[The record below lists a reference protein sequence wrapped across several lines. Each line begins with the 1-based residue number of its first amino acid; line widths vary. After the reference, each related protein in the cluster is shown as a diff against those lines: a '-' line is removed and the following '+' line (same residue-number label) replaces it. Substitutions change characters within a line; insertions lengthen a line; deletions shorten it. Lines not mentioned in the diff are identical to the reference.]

1 MQDGFGWRI
10 GVRAGLLAAAMATGT
25 AATPAL
31 AQSPAAEDEGGIADI
46 VVTARRTEER
56 LQDAP
61 VSVRA
66 FTAEE
71 IRQRGAVNLQ
81 DLVAATPNL
90 ILDSRTNAAD
100 FRPAVRGISSPLFDP
115 YRNRAVLGFFIDG
128 APVIANLQ
136 TLPLGDVERLEIIRG
151 PQSALYGRAT
161 YAGAINFV
169 PSRPGPELAGQ
180 AELSAA
186 TRETWRAQGSLKGP
200 LFTEALGFRVGGS
213 WYQYGGQHRN
223 RYSGRIYGAEENF
236 SATAGLDFS
245 PSDDIEARLNY
256 IYVGDRNGPGAYGQF
271 PSRYKNSNCLQR
283 AARPPIPAPRIP
295 GVFDEIGWVCGKLD
309 ARDLVIN
316 IRDDDLGPKGPGFD
330 QDTHIV
336 TASMG
341 FERGPIRVVSNTAWN
356 WQRYEQR
363 SNQSRVVSSVF
374 DSPALPTGSQA
385 IDVGTF
391 ESLSQEFRLLSTATE
406 GLRWSLGVNFYRES
420 FDITRLKGAQALGF
434 PDRDE
439 AKNIAAFGSLA
450 YALGPVT
457 LTAEGRMQE
466 DQIQR
471 RDTQQVGATGQR
483 VLLEKVR
490 FSRFLPRVTLEWRL
504 APEVNLYGSYSEGAR
519 PGATSLASDT
529 GQPVREERTINWEA
543 GLRSAWLD
551 RRLIANISIF
561 HIDWKDIFGESAR
574 EAVPGDPTTLRV
586 FRQNQGDA
594 RIRGVEL
601 TLVARPVRLLTL
613 EGNYAFLDAAY
624 QPGFITREA
633 FDLLG
638 QDSRDFLE
646 GNRPRYIPKHS
657 ATGSVVLADRLGGG
671 LGWRLRGDVNYTGDR
686 FGTELNTDR
695 FGAQTLV
702 NVSAALS
709 WDRFEIEG
717 WGRNIFND
725 RTILASGRFLNL
737 DATPGQR
744 LPASRS
750 ANFIA
755 EGTLPRGPQWGVT
768 ARARF

>member
-1 MQDGFGWRI
+1 MLRTTGI
-10 GVRAGLLAAAMATGT
+10 ILLLSSVAGLPVAFPAS
-25 AATPAL
+25 ATPTEEVNER
-31 AQSPAAEDEGGIADI
+31 SGIVDI
-46 VVTARRTEER
+46 LVTARRKEER

-66 FTAEE
+66 FTADE
-71 IRQRGAVNLQ
+71 IAQRGAVNLS
-81 DLVAATPNL
+81 DLIAATPNL
-90 ILDSRTNAAD
+90 ILDSRTNGAD

-128 APVIANLQ
+128 VPVIANLQ

-169 PSRPGPELAGQ
+169 PRRPGS
-180 AELSAA
+180 ELSGLVEVFAA
-186 TRETWRAQGSLKGP
+186 TRDTYRALATVSGP
-200 LFTEALGFRVGGS
+200 TGIDGLGFRAGGS

-223 RYSGRIYGAEENF
+223 RFSGRIYGAEENF
-236 SATAGLDFS
+236 SGNLGLDFA
-245 PSDDIEARLNY
+245 PSDDLEVRFNY
-256 IYVGDRNGPGAYGQF
+256 FYVGDRNGPGAYGQF
-271 PSRYKNSNCLQR
+271 PSRYKNQNCLQR

-330 QDTHIV
+330 QDTHIA
-336 TASMG
+336 TGSLT
-341 FERGPIRVVSNTAWN
+341 FERGPIRFVANTAWN
-356 WQRYEQR
+356 WQQYEQR

-374 DSPALPTGSQA
+374 DTPALPTGSQA
-385 IDVGTF
+385 IDLGTF
-391 ESLSQEFRLLSTATE
+391 ESFSQELRFLSTNSD
-406 GLRWSLGVNFYRES
+406 GLRWSVGVNYYRES
-420 FDITRLKGAQALGF
+420 FDLERLKGAQSLAY
-434 PDRDE
+434 PDRDV
-439 AKNIAAFGSLA
+439 ATNIAGFGSLA
-450 YALGPVT
+450 YTLGPVT

-466 DQIQR
+466 DQILR

-483 VLLEKVR
+483 VLREKVR
-490 FSRFLPRVTLEWRL
+490 FSRFLPRVTLEWRV
-504 APEVNLYGSYSEGAR
+504 APDVNLYGSYSEGAR

-529 GQPVREERTINWEA
+529 GEPVREERTINWEA
-543 GLRSAWLD
+543 GVRSTWLD
-551 RRLIANISIF
+551 RRLVANLTVF

-594 RIRGVEL
+594 RIRGLEL
-601 TLVARPVRLLTL
+601 TLIARPVPVLTL
-613 EGNYAFLDAAY
+613 EGNYAYLDAAY
-624 QPGFITREA
+624 RPGFVTREA

-638 QDSRDFLE
+638 QDSRDFLV
-646 GNRPRYIPKHS
+646 GNRPRYIPAHS
-657 ATGSVVLADRLGGG
+657 GTVSVVLADQLASGF
-671 LGWRLRGDVNYTGDR
+671 GWRLRGDLNYTGDR
-686 FGTELNTDR
+686 YGTELNTDR

-702 NVSAALS
+702 NLAAAVTF
-709 WDRFEIEG
+709 DRFEIEA
-717 WGRNIFND
+717 WGRNVLND

-737 DATPGQR
+737 DATPGAR

-755 EGTLPRGPQWGVT
+755 EGTLPRGPQAGVT

>member
-1 MQDGFGWRI
+1 MTGSDKFH
-10 GVRAGLLAAAMATGT
+10 VFLLASAVLSCPS
-25 AATPAL
+25 PAL
-31 AQSPAAEDEGGIADI
+31 AQPVADEPERAGIADI

-66 FTAEE
+66 FTADE
-71 IRQRGAVNLQ
+71 IRERGAVNLQ
-81 DLVAATPNL
+81 DLIAATPNL

-128 APVIANLQ
+128 VPVIANLQ
-136 TLPLGDVERLEIIRG
+136 TLPLGDIERLEIIRG

-169 PSRPGPELAGQ
+169 PRRPGRELAGQ
-180 AELSAA
+180 AELTAA
-186 TRETWRAQGSLKGP
+186 TRDTFRAQGSLSGP
-200 LFTEALGFRVGGS
+200 AGIEGLGFRVGGS

-223 RYSGRIYGAEENF
+223 IFSGRIYGAEENF
-236 SATAGLDFS
+236 SGNLGLDYAPTDELELRF
-245 PSDDIEARLNY
+245 NY
-256 IYVGDRNGPGAYGQF
+256 IFVGDRNAPGAYGQF
-271 PSRYKNSNCLQR
+271 PSRYKNQNCLQR

-330 QDTHIV
+330 QDTHIL
-336 TASMG
+336 TGSLS
-341 FERGPIRVVSNTAWN
+341 FERGPIRFVANTAWN
-356 WQRYEQR
+356 WQQYEQR

-374 DSPALPTGSQA
+374 DTPALPTGSQA
-385 IDVGTF
+385 IDLGTF
-391 ESLSQEFRLLSTATE
+391 ESFSQEVRLLSTNSE
-406 GLRWSLGVNFYRES
+406 GLRWSIGANYYRET
-420 FDITRLKGAQALGF
+420 FDIDRLKGAQFLAY
-434 PDRDE
+434 PDRDL
-439 AKNIAAFGSLA
+439 AKNIAGFGSLA
-450 YALGPVT
+450 YTVGPLT
-457 LTAEGRMQE
+457 LTAEGRLQE
-466 DQIQR
+466 DQIVR

-483 VLLEKVR
+483 VLREKVV

-504 APEVNLYGSYSEGAR
+504 SPDANLYASYSEGAR

-543 GLRSAWLD
+543 GLRSAWLE
-551 RRLIANISIF
+551 RRLIANATVF
-561 HIDWKDIFGESAR
+561 QIDWKDIFGESAR

-594 RIRGVEL
+594 RIRGIEL
-601 TLVARPVRLLTL
+601 TLVARPIDIVTI
-613 EGNYAFLDAAY
+613 EGNYAYLDAGY
-624 QPGFITREA
+624 RPGFVTREA

-638 QDSRDFLE
+638 QDSREFLV
-646 GNRPRYIPKHS
+646 GNRPRYIPEHS
-657 ATGSVVLADRLGGG
+657 GTVSVVLADRLDSG
-671 LGWRLRGDVNYTGDR
+671 LGWRLRGDLNHTGDR

-702 NVSAALS
+702 NVSAAVAF
-709 WDRFEIEG
+709 DRFEIEG
-717 WGRNIFND
+717 FGRNIFD
-725 RTILASGRFLNL
+725 DKTILASGRFLNL
-737 DATPGQR
+737 DATPGSR

-755 EGTLPRGPQWGVT
+755 EGTLPRGPQWGIT

>member
-1 MQDGFGWRI
+1 MLRMNSI
-10 GVRAGLLAAAMATGT
+10 GLLLLTTGGLAVSLPAPAT
-25 AATPAL
+25 AT
-31 AQSPAAEDEGGIADI
+31 EDEVERSGIPDI
-46 VVTARRTEER
+46 VITARRQEER

-61 VSVRA
+61 VSVQA
-66 FTAEE
+66 FTANE
-71 IRQRGAVNLQ
+71 IRERGAVNLQ
-81 DLVAATPNL
+81 DLIAATPNL
-90 ILDSRTNAAD
+90 ILDSRTNASD

-128 APVIANLQ
+128 VPVIANLQ
-136 TLPLGDVERLEIIRG
+136 TLPLGDIERLEIIRG

-169 PSRPGPELAGQ
+169 PRRPGADLSGQ
-180 AELSAA
+180 AEVMAA
-186 TRETWRAQGSLKGP
+186 TRDTFRAQASISGP
-200 LFTEALGFRVGGS
+200 TGIDELGFRAGGS

-223 RYSGRIYGAEENF
+223 RFSGRIYGAEENF
-236 SATAGLDFS
+236 SGNLGLDFA
-245 PSDDIEARLNY
+245 PSGEVEVRVNY
-256 IYVGDRNGPGAYGQF
+256 IFVGDRNGPGAYGQF
-271 PSRYKNSNCLQR
+271 PSRYKNDNCLQR

-336 TASMG
+336 TGSFS
-341 FERGPIRVVSNTAWN
+341 FERGPIRFVANTAWN
-356 WQRYEQR
+356 WQQYEQR

-385 IDVGTF
+385 IDLGTF
-391 ESLSQEFRLLSTATE
+391 ESFSQEVRLLSNNSG
-406 GLRWSLGVNFYRES
+406 GLRWSVGANYYRET
-420 FDITRLKGAQALGF
+420 FDINRLKGAQILGY
-434 PDRDE
+434 PDRDL
-439 AKNIAAFGSLA
+439 AKNIAGFGSLA
-450 YALGPVT
+450 YTLGPVT
-457 LTAEGRMQE
+457 LTAEGRLQE
-466 DQIQR
+466 DQILR

-483 VLLEKVR
+483 VVREKVI
-490 FSRFLPRVTLEWRL
+490 FSRFLPRLTLEWRL
-504 APEVNLYGSYSEGAR
+504 SPDVNLYGSYSEGAR

-543 GLRSAWLD
+543 GIRSVWLD
-551 RRLIANISIF
+551 RRLVANLTVF
-561 HIDWKDIFGESAR
+561 QIDWKDIFGESAR

-594 RIRGVEL
+594 RIRGLEV
-601 TLVARPVRLLTL
+601 TLIGRPFPVLTL
-613 EGNYAFLDAAY
+613 EGNYAYLDAGY
-624 QPGFITREA
+624 RPGFVTREA

-638 QDSRDFLE
+638 QDSRDFLV
-646 GNRPRYIPKHS
+646 GNRPRYIPEHS
-657 ATGSVVLADRLGGG
+657 GTVSVVLADRLDSG
-671 LGWRLRGDVNYTGDR
+671 LGWRLRGDVNHTGDR

-702 NVSAALS
+702 NVSAAISL
-709 WDRFEIEG
+709 DRFEIEG
-717 WGRNIFND
+717 WGRNIFDD

-737 DATPGQR
+737 DATPGSR

-755 EGTLPRGPQWGVT
+755 EGTLPRGPQWGIT

>member
-1 MQDGFGWRI
+1 METRDTSMMALLVTVAW
-10 GVRAGLLAAAMATGT
+10 LAAAA
-25 AATPAL
+25 PL
-31 AQSPAAEDEGGIADI
+31 YAQQAGEGAQPSGIADI

-66 FTAEE
+66 FTADE
-71 IRQRGAVNLQ
+71 IRERGAVNLQ

-90 ILDSRTNAAD
+90 ILDWRTNAAD
-100 FRPAVRGISSPLFDP
+100 FRPAVRGISSALFDP

-136 TLPLGDVERLEIIRG
+136 TLPLGDIERVEVIRG

-169 PSRPGPELAGQ
+169 PRRAGGTVSGEAELVAASRDTYRATGSLAGPTG
-180 AELSAA
+180 LD
-186 TRETWRAQGSLKGP
+186 G
-200 LFTEALGFRVGGS
+200 LGFRIGGS
-213 WYQYGGQHRN
+213 WYQFGGQHRN
-223 RYSGRIYGAEENF
+223 LFSGRIYGAEENF
-236 SATAGLDFS
+236 SGNLGLDFV
-245 PSDDIEARLNY
+245 PAADVELRFNY
-256 IYVGDRNGPGAYGQF
+256 IFMGDRNAPGAYGQF
-271 PSRYKNSNCLQR
+271 PARYKNDNCLQR

-316 IRDDDLGPKGPGFD
+316 MRDDDLGPKGPGFD
-330 QDTHIV
+330 QDTHVV
-336 TASMG
+336 TGSLA
-341 FERGPIRVVSNTAWN
+341 FERGPIRFVANTAWN
-356 WQRYEQR
+356 RQQYEQR
-363 SNQSRVVSSVF
+363 SNQSRVVRSVF
-374 DSPALPTGSQA
+374 DSAALPTGSQA
-385 IDVGTF
+385 IDAGTF
-391 ESLSQEFRLLSTATE
+391 ESFSQEIRLLSTNRD
-406 GLRWSLGVNFYRES
+406 GLRWSIGANYYRET
-420 FDITRLKGAQALGF
+420 FDLERRKGAQILAY
-434 PDRDE
+434 PDRDR
-439 AKNIAAFGSLA
+439 AKNIAGFGSLA
-450 YALGPVT
+450 YTLGPLT

-466 DQIQR
+466 DQIHR
-471 RDTQQVGATGQR
+471 RDTRQVGASGQQ
-483 VLLEKVR
+483 VLREKVV
-490 FSRFLPRVTLEWRL
+490 FSRFLPRVTVEWRL
-504 APEVNLYGSYSEGAR
+504 APDVNLYGSYAQGAR

-529 GQPVREERTINWEA
+529 GEPVREERTINWEA
-543 GLRSAWLD
+543 GVRSVWLD
-551 RRLIANISIF
+551 QRLIANFTIF
-561 HIDWKDIFGESAR
+561 RIDWKDIFGESAR

-594 RIRGVEL
+594 RIKGVEL
-601 TLVARPVRLLTL
+601 TLVARPFDILTI
-613 EGNYAFLDAAY
+613 EGNYGYIDAGYRA
-624 QPGFITREA
+624 GFGTREA

-638 QDSRDFLE
+638 QDSRDFLV

-657 ATGSVVLADRLGGG
+657 GTISAVLADRLNSR
-671 LGWRLRGDVNYTGDR
+671 LGWRLRGDLNYTGDR
-686 FGTELNTDR
+686 YGTELNTDR

-702 NVSAALS
+702 NVAAAIS
-709 WDRFEIEG
+709 RDQFEIEA

-737 DATPGQR
+737 DATPGAR

>member
-1 MQDGFGWRI
+1 MR
-10 GVRAGLLAAAMATGT
+10 VRAKTFVLSCASLLAV
-25 AATPAL
+25 PL
-31 AQSPAAEDEGGIADI
+31 SPAGAQTAGREPDQAGLADI

-66 FTAEE
+66 FTADE
-71 IRQRGAVNLQ
+71 IRERGAVSLQ

-128 APVIANLQ
+128 VPVIANLQ
-136 TLPLGDVERLEIIRG
+136 TMPLGDIERLEIIRG

-169 PSRPGPELAGQ
+169 PRRPGRVLSGQ
-180 AELSAA
+180 AELTAA
-186 TRETWRAQGSLKGP
+186 TRETFRAQASLSGP
-200 LFTEALGFRVGGS
+200 VGLEGLGFRVGGS

-223 RYSGRIYGAEENF
+223 RYSGRIYGAEENI
-236 SATAGLDFS
+236 SGNVGLDLA
-245 PSDDIEARLNY
+245 PVEAVDLRFNY
-256 IYVGDRNGPGAYGQF
+256 FFIADRNGPGAYGQF
-271 PSRYKNSNCLQR
+271 PSRYKNQNCLQR
-283 AARPPIPAPRIP
+283 AARPPIPPPRIP

-330 QDTHIV
+330 QDTHILTGSV
-336 TASMG
+336 S
-341 FERGPIRVVSNTAWN
+341 FERGPIRFVANTAWN
-356 WQRYEQR
+356 WQQYEQR
-363 SNQSRVVSSVF
+363 SNQSRVINSVF
-374 DSPALPTGSQA
+374 DTPALPTGSQA
-385 IDVGTF
+385 IDRGTF
-391 ESLSQEFRLLSTATE
+391 ESFSQEVRLLST
-406 GLRWSLGVNFYRES
+406 GSDRLRWSIGANYYRET
-420 FDITRLKGAQALGF
+420 FDLERLKGAQSLAY
-434 PDRDE
+434 PDRDV
-439 AKNIAAFGSLA
+439 AKNIAGFGSLA
-450 YALGPVT
+450 YTAGPIT
-457 LTAEGRMQE
+457 LTAEGRLQE
-466 DQIQR
+466 DQIVR
-471 RDTQQVGATGQR
+471 RDSQQVGATGQR
-483 VLLEKVR
+483 VLREKVV

-504 APEVNLYGSYSEGAR
+504 LPDVNLYGSYSEGAR

-529 GQPVREERTINWEA
+529 GRPVREERTINWEA
-543 GLRSAWLD
+543 GLRSVWLN
-551 RRLIANISIF
+551 RQLVANVTVF
-561 HIDWKDIFGESAR
+561 QIDWKDIFGESAR

-594 RIRGVEL
+594 RIRGLEL
-601 TLVARPVRLLTL
+601 TLLARPVEILTV
-613 EGNYAFLDAAY
+613 EGHYAYLDAGY
-624 QPGFITREA
+624 RPGFVTREA

-638 QDSRDFLE
+638 QDSRGFLV
-646 GNRPRYIPKHS
+646 GKRPRYIPEHS
-657 ATGSVVLADRLGGG
+657 GTVSVVLADRLDSG
-671 LGWRLRGDVNYTGDR
+671 LGWRLRGDLNHTGDR

-702 NVSAALS
+702 NVSAVLAI
-709 WDRFEIEG
+709 DRFEVEG

-737 DATPGQR
+737 DATPGAR

-755 EGTLPRGPQWGVT
+755 EGTLPRGPQWGIT